1 MEAVV
6 AGETL
11 ADAPEVR
18 RDIRF
23 EGGRTEKS
31 ALTSH
36 LVVLQKF
43 SCLGRGE
50 RRSVRTRWMNKRQR
64 CRNLKII

>member
-50 RRSVRTRWMNKRQR
+50 RRSGHTRWMNKRQR